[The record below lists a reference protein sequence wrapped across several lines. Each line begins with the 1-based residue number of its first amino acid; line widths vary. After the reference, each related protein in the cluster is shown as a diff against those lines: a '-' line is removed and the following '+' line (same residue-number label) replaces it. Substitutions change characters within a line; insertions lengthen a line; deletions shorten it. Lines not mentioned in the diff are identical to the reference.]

1 MIFHTVLQS
10 ILFITYKVINK
21 VVYIYMS
28 ITLRFIYTWL
38 FVTLSVCQLLDYV
51 CYVSNIDQRH
61 KYCSI

>member
-28 ITLRFIYTWL
+28 ITLRFMYTWL
-38 FVTLSVCQLLDYV
+38 FVTYFVGLSVV
-51 CYVSNIDQRH
+51 TIGNRH
-61 KYCSI
+61 